1 MIAHRVDGVVSALFS
16 GHGRVGER
24 AMREED
30 EKREKEE
37 ADRQAEF
44 SMFVEMM

>member
-1 MIAHRVDGVVSALFS
+1 
-16 GHGRVGER
+16 
-24 AMREED
+24 MREED